1 LLPRDPRSAAGCLCP
16 KGPRSLHTGTKVGK
30 ESVGPASQGLD
41 TVKGSMLAV
50 GFIWTTLK
58 HPFTQGLTVLTA
70 TSKVPNTSPTEAVL
84 SYPQAPLGP
93 QRSSLQGSL
102 NDDCC
107 VLQQP

>member
-1 LLPRDPRSAAGCLCP
+1 M
-16 KGPRSLHTGTKVGK
+16 GK